1 MALTHDDSQRM
12 LLDSA
17 RSFIGE
23 RAPVSHLRKLRD
35 TRDPDGFDRGL
46 WREFAEM
53 GFAGVLVPEAQG
65 GLGLGLVEAGIIQE
79 TIGRSLMPSPFFAS
93 AVLGA
98 RALTLADDPQRMA
111 DHLSAIATGQRLFAL
126 AIDESTRH
134 RDTSFQCTALPQADG
149 YRLAGDKTFVVD
161 GHVADWLIVAATVP
175 GTAAGTPTGGATVL
189 LLVDPKQAGVQVEH
203 TVMVDAHNAAR
214 VQLRDVSVA
223 AENVLAGPAT
233 GASVLA
239 AVLEAGRAVLSAE
252 LVGAGDEAFARTMA
266 YIRERQ
272 QFGKTIGE
280 FQALQ
285 HRAAVLYTD
294 LELARAA
301 VMKAL
306 QAADA
311 GGSDAARWVSVAKAK
326 ASAAAG
332 LAAQEGVQ
340 MHGGMG
346 MTDAFELGFFMKR
359 VRVLQALFGDAA
371 FHGDRLAR
379 LNGY

>member
-1 MALTHDDSQRM
+1 MALTLDESQRM

-23 RAPVSHLRKLRD
+23 RAPVAHLRKLRD
-35 TRDPDGFDRGL
+35 SRDPDGFDRGL
-46 WREFAEM
+46 WREFASM

-65 GLGLGLVEAGIIQE
+65 GLGLGLVEAGVILE
-79 TIGRSLMPSPFFAS
+79 TIGRTLMPSPFFAT

-98 RALTLADDPQRMA
+98 RALTLADAPERMA
-111 DHLSAIATGQRLFAL
+111 ARLSAIATGEQLFAL
-126 AIDESTRH
+126 AVDESARH
-134 RDTSFQCTALPQADG
+134 RPANFKTCAVASAGGYCLDG
-149 YRLAGDKTFVVD
+149 EKTFVVD
-161 GHVADWLIVAATVP
+161 GHVANCLIVAAATDAP
-175 GTAAGTPTGGATVL
+175 GGAAATVL
-189 LLVDPKQAGVQVEH
+189 LLVDPAQVGVQVER
-203 TVMVDAHNAAR
+203 TIMVDAHNAAR
-214 VQLRDVSVA
+214 VRLQGVVVPADS
-223 AENVLAGPAT
+223 VLAGPAR
-233 GASVLA
+233 GAQVLESVLD
-239 AVLEAGRAVLSAE
+239 AGRAVLASE
-252 LVGAGDEAFARTMA
+252 LLGAGDEAFARTLTFLK
-266 YIRERQ
+266 ERK
-272 QFGKTIGE
+272 QFGRTIGE

-285 HRAAVLYTD
+285 HRAAVLLTD

-311 GGSDAARWVSVAKAK
+311 GGADAGRYVSVAKAK
-326 ASAAAG
+326 ACAAAG

-359 VRVLQALFGDAA
+359 VRVLQELFGDAS

-379 LNGY
+379 INGY